1 MTDRIHNFDLDTAAA
16 EWLAAKKA
24 EADAVKRRR
33 KLEDHMLS
41 LIGIAADH
49 EGVNTTETD
58 GGFKIKVTG
67 RLSRKVNGDLAQEI
81 AAENGLDDELSR
93 LFRWKPEIVAAAW
106 KAAPKTITQPL
117 SAAITT
123 TPGRPSFAIEQ
134 E

>member
-1 MTDRIHNFDLDTAAA
+1 MADAIHNLDLDTTAA

-24 EADAVKRRR
+24 EADAVQRRR
-33 KLEDHMLS
+33 TLEDHMLS

-49 EGVNTTETD
+49 EGVDTTETD

-67 RLSRKVNGDLAQEI
+67 RLTRKVNGDMAQEI

-106 KAAPKTITQPL
+106 KTAPASVTDPL

-123 TPGRPSFAIEQ
+123 TPGRPSFAIEK